1 MKWVFFFCKWHH
13 RRSRSAFSTWT
24 LQRTFFLFDRSGR
37 SWWRN
42 IKKECFNF
50 LCFFF
55 LFFTLDWRGNLR
67 WQCALVFCFSFAVG
81 NFIDCRDFFKKK
93 KTLYMHFSFAGTQH
107 KRDPLLPVP
116 LLQGVAPGWL
126 GVSATFFATLVE
138 KSCILRRSRFN
149 SP

>member
-1 MKWVFFFCKWHH
+1 MSFFFLQMTPSSIAFGFFNLNAATNFFFV
-13 RRSRSAFSTWT
+13 RSEREKLVKKHQKRV
-24 LQRTFFLFDRSGR
+24 LQFP
-37 SWWRN
+37 
-42 IKKECFNF
+42 